1 MTEKLSDVLDGEGTN
16 LVYISGKLDGKQID
30 FDGPIEWT
38 RKFDRPTYPIVPA
51 LPQYDPSVFKNPVFD
66 YESSHWI
73 EKDADAQAEQ
83 IAKLKQ
89 ENDELKKEKQ
99 TETATSQKQDEKMD
113 KLIKLIAMTNAQ
125 IGTLL
130 EKSTGSTT
138 STQPSQPT
146 TASVVQPTSP
156 VTQQPTAP
164 VTATEGGKK

>member
-1 MTEKLSDVLDGEGTN
+1 MAEKLSDVLDGEGTN
-16 LVYISGKLDGKQID
+16 LVYISGKFDGKQID

-89 ENDELKKEKQ
+89 ENDELKKENALFQNAIKDIQ
-99 TETATSQKQDEKMD
+99 QGQIDTTTIIGQLLPAVQQLSKFASSIQKKEGTS
-113 KLIKLIAMTNAQ
+113 
-125 IGTLL
+125 
-130 EKSTGSTT
+130 
-138 STQPSQPT
+138 
-146 TASVVQPTSP
+146 
-156 VTQQPTAP
+156 
-164 VTATEGGKK
+164 

>member
-89 ENDELKKEKQ
+89 ENDELKKEKP
-99 TETATSQKQDEKMD
+99 SFKMRLKIFD
-113 KLIKLIAMTNAQ
+113 KVKLIPQLFLVSFYQLFSNYLNLLQAFKRKKEPTN
-125 IGTLL
+125 
-130 EKSTGSTT
+130 
-138 STQPSQPT
+138 
-146 TASVVQPTSP
+146 V
-156 VTQQPTAP
+156 
-164 VTATEGGKK
+164 